1 MVKGHRVAASPA
13 KSREAPS
20 IRRVRVSSSVK
31 RSSWKLS
38 LPQRRMESHVTA
50 EVRQISTP

>member
-20 IRRVRVSSSVK
+20 IRRVRDSSSVK